1 MFLTCKDY
9 RREASLA
16 CKLNSGRLAL
26 ITLIYVVI
34 SNAFSISTETE
45 NMVLLIVGLGLSM
58 VGIFISGPLQ
68 YGYLNTIIINYENGT
83 PTVGDL
89 FSGFK
94 YFWKLFVL
102 TLLIAVYTF
111 LWSLLFI
118 IPGIIKSI
126 SYSRAFFIFYENP
139 ELSASE
145 CIKRSKELM
154 DGHKWTYFKLMLS
167 YLGWLILCVLTLGIL
182 TLWVAPKMR
191 TADYILYKVTKGEE
205 IESLEEY

>member
-1 MFLTCKDY
+1 MYSRDY

-26 ITLIYVVI
+26 ITLVYVAI
-34 SNAFSISTETE
+34 TGAFSISVNTE
-45 NMVLLIVGLGLSM
+45 NMALLIVGFGLSM
-58 VGIFISGPLQ
+58 VRIFITGPLQ
-68 YGYLNTIIINYENGT
+68 YGYVNTIIINYENGT

-102 TLLIAVYTF
+102 CLLIGVYTF

-126 SYSRAFFIFYENP
+126 SYSRAIYIFYENP
-139 ELSASE
+139 ELSVSE
-145 CIKRSKELM
+145 CIKRSKALM
-154 DGHKWTYFKLMLS
+154 DGYKCTYFKLMLS
-167 YLGWLILCVLTLGIL
+167 YLGWIILCGLTLGIL
-182 TLWVAPKMR
+182 TLWVNPKML

>member
-1 MFLTCKDY
+1 MYSRDY

-26 ITLIYVVI
+26 ITLVYVAI
-34 SNAFSISTETE
+34 TGAFSISVDTE
-45 NMVLLIVGLGLSM
+45 NMALLIVGFGLSM
-58 VGIFISGPLQ
+58 VGIFITGPLQ
-68 YGYLNTIIINYENGT
+68 YGYVNTIIINYENGT

-102 TLLIAVYTF
+102 CLLIGVYTL

-126 SYSRAFFIFYENP
+126 SYSRAIYIFYENP
-139 ELSASE
+139 ELSVSE

-154 DGHKWTYFKLMLS
+154 DGYKWTYFKLMLS
-167 YLGWLILCVLTLGIL
+167 YLGWIILCGLTLGIL
-182 TLWVAPKMR
+182 TLWVNPKML